1 MSVNRRSTFQ
11 RCDLSVM
18 KLAFAGAKQCYC
30 VPLIP
35 IFRAPFQTRSYTCLF
50 TDMLSSESHSNL
62 KCYAFLNI
70 RH

>member
-1 MSVNRRSTFQ
+1 MKRRSTFE
-11 RCDLSVM
+11 RRDLFVL
-18 KLAFAGAKQCYC
+18 KQDFARAKQCYC
-30 VPLIP
+30 VPLVP

-62 KCYAFLNI
+62 KCYASLNI